1 MDQRVSLITLGTD
14 DLARG
19 RAFYESLGWQ
29 VVSTED
35 GIVAFDLI
43 GQAIGLYPRDALA
56 KDVGLPITPGFSGM
70 TLSHNVP
77 TKEDVAAITDQARVA
92 GATILREPHDVF
104 WGGHIAYFSDPDG
117 HVWEVAH
124 NPYSTLGP
132 NGEFKWN
139 GH

>member
-19 RAFYESLGWQ
+19 RAFYEALGWQ
-29 VVSTED
+29 VVSKDE
-35 GIVAFDLI
+35 GVIAFDLI

-56 KDVGLPITPGFSGM
+56 KDVGLPVTKGFSGI

-77 TKEDVAAITDQARVA
+77 TKEDVATITEQDRAA
-92 GATILREPHDVF
+92 GATILKEPHDVF
-104 WGGHIAYFSDPDG
+104 WGGHISYFSDPDG

-124 NPYSTLGP
+124 NPYSSLGP